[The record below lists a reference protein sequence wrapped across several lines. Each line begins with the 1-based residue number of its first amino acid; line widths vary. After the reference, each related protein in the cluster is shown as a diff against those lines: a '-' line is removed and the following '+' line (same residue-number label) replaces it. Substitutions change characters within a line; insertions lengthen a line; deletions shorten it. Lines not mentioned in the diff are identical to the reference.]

1 MARKRPRR
9 VRMER
14 VAALGMTVRARPAD
28 LRREVMRL
36 AAALSTKALAL
47 AIRRIRAFLARR
59 RGI

>member
-1 MARKRPRR
+1 MAGKRPRR

-14 VAALGMTVRARPAD
+14 VAALGMTIRTRPATIRAD
-28 LRREVMRL
+28 LMRL
-36 AAALSTKALAL
+36 AESLPAEALAL